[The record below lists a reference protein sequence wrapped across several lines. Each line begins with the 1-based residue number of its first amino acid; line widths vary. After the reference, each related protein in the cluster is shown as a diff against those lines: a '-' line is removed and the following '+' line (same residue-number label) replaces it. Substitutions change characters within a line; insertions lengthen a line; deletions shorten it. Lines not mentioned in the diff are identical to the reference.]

1 MLLWHVFDG
10 ADGQVARLTGR
21 ASEWGK
27 VMDGLCDHGTFV
39 ALYGA
44 LSWSLLPLMGAEAVL
59 LAAAAGISH
68 FVQATAY
75 ERQRQLYEFIVLGK
89 PALTA
94 AVAHIPWAVRW
105 LYRLYLAVQRGLSGE
120 KRLLALVAHQPAS
133 MEQLRQLYRQM
144 FRPVV
149 AGWSAL
155 SSNYRTLVLFAACCG
170 GSPAAFFWWELLGL
184 NAVLLALLLWT
195 HRRQRRWTERIREES
210 AQRL

>member
-27 VMDGLCDHGTFV
+27 DMDGLCDHGTFV

-44 LSWSLLPLMGAEAVL
+44 LSWSLVPLMGAEAVL

-89 PALTA
+89 PAVRA
-94 AVAHIPWAVRW
+94 EVEQIPRVVRW
-105 LYRLYLAVQRGLSGE
+105 LYRLYLAVQHGLSGE
-120 KRLLALVAHQPAS
+120 GGLLRLVACRSAS
-133 MEQLRQLYRQM
+133 MEQLRQLYGQM

-149 AGWSAL
+149 VGWSAL
-155 SSNYRTLVLFAACCG
+155 SSNYRTLALFAACCAG
-170 GSPAAFFWWELLGL
+170 FPAAFLWWELLGL

-195 HRRQRRWTERIREES
+195 HRRQRRWAERIREES